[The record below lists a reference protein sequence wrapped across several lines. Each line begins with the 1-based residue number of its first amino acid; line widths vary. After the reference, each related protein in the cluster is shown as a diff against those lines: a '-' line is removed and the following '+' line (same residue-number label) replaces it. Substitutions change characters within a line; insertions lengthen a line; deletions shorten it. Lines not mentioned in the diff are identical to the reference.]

1 MLFLLNKD
9 IAAMFIPKTILRELN
24 YIFMQIVDF
33 GLVLRQKTNDLKIQN
48 SLLYSLCFQNSI
60 LLYYLCF

>member
-1 MLFLLNKD
+1 MLSLLNKD

-24 YIFMQIVDF
+24 AIFMQIVDF

-48 SLLYSLCFQNSI
+48 SLL
-60 LLYYLCF
+60 